1 MSAPAAIPTSTSVV
15 ESAVINAPLSHVW
28 HHIKLQNFSN
38 FWSALKASE
47 FVKAQEETDIVKWTF
62 NDGTE
67 LEVKQE
73 EHSTINHFITYS
85 VITAKPE
92 LTYTSVI
99 STIRLYPV
107 TSGSNENSTF
117 IEWTGNFSSDA
128 DAGVIQDAKFKRR
141 DALADLAKA
150 AAKL

>member
-1 MSAPAAIPTSTSVV
+1 MASNTAIPTSTSVV
-15 ESAVINAPLSHVW
+15 ESAVIKAPLSHVW
-28 HHIKLQNFSN
+28 HHIKLQNFSD
-38 FWSALKASE
+38 FWSALKQSE
-47 FVKAQEETDIVKWTF
+47 FTKSQEETDVVKWTF

-73 EHSTINHFITYS
+73 EHSTLNHYITYS

-92 LTYTSVI
+92 LTYTSVV
-99 STIRLYPV
+99 STIRCYSV
-107 TSGSNENSTF
+107 TSGDLEGSTF
-117 IEWTGNFSSDA
+117 VEWTGNFSSDA

-150 AAKL
+150 AAKK